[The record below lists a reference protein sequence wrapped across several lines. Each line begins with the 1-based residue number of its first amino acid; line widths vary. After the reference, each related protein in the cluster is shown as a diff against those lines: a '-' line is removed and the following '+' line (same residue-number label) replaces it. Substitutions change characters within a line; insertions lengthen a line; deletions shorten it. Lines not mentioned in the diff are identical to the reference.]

1 MDHIT
6 TIDFNGQPALRLA
19 TRDGASAIV
28 TQLGAQVVSWQTAD
42 GRERLFLS
50 ERSAFDGSRAIRGG
64 IPVCWPQ
71 FAEQGKLP
79 KHGLVRTRRWEV
91 ATRRAEKGYALA
103 TLAVADDDDSRALW
117 PYAFEL
123 ELTVLLEENRLSVEL
138 EVANSGFGAFV
149 FTGALHSY
157 LRVAEVEEA
166 RLEGL
171 ARTRY
176 RDKTRGGEKAVDTG
190 DHLSIGAETDRI
202 YLDVDNALLLRD
214 GSRSLAI
221 HGEGFPDV
229 VVWNPWQALGSSLPD
244 MADADFRR
252 MMCVEA
258 AVAARPVELAAGE
271 HWVGRQTLLALG

>member
-1 MDHIT
+1 MDEIT
-6 TIDFNGQPALRLA
+6 TIDFNGQPSLRLA
-19 TRDGASAIV
+19 TRDGASAVV
-28 TQLGAQVVSWQTAD
+28 TLLGAQVVSWKTAD
-42 GRERLFLS
+42 GREQLFLS
-50 ERSAFDGSRAIRGG
+50 ERSVFDGSRAIRGG

-79 KHGLVRTRRWEV
+79 RHGLVRTRRWDV

-103 TLAVADDDDSRALW
+103 TLAIADDDQSRAVW

-123 ELTVLLEENRLSVEL
+123 ELTVLLEASRLSIEL
-138 EVANSGFGAFV
+138 EVGNTGFGAFV

-171 ARTRY
+171 ARTAY
-176 RDKTRGGEKAVDTG
+176 RDKTRAGAKAVDTG
-190 DHLSIGAETDRI
+190 DHLSIEAETDRI
-202 YLDVDNALLLRD
+202 YMDVGNALLLRD
-214 GSRSLAI
+214 AQRSLAI
-221 HGEGFPDV
+221 HAEGFPDV
-229 VVWNPWQALGSSLPD
+229 VVWNPWQAQSSSLPD

-252 MMCVEA
+252 MLCVEA

-271 HWVGRQTLLALG
+271 RWVGRQTLLALG